1 MRGDAGFDRVSPQ
14 AIQGVNP
21 QADIKADGGAH
32 RFIFICRLGQVEIDG
47 QAFDADAPAVI
58 LVDRDN
64 LVFHTYTP

>member
-32 RFIFICRLGQVEIDG
+32 RLIFYCRLGQVEIDG
-47 QAFDADAPAVI
+47 QAFDADTPAVI